1 MALINR
7 YPYTDFE
14 NLNLDWIIQKVKELG
29 EEVEALDKLLNE
41 DLDAYINL
49 YIDEHISELM
59 LRVVYDE
66 SNTAVIFTL

>member
-1 MALINR
+1 MAIINK

-14 NLNLDWIIQKVKELG
+14 NLNLDWVIKTVKELG
-29 EEVEALDKLLNE
+29 IKVDELDKLLNE

-59 LRVVYDE
+59 LRVVYDQ
-66 SNTAVIFTL
+66 SNTAIIFTL